1 MGVQTPGPATYA
13 GKLSAMQ
20 TLGFRFGTVGTLAPF
35 VLFLAG
41 VIWLGL
47 AGAPDERGFWP
58 VLLAALALGLLLA
71 RDRRAYADAAVAGA
85 ARPIVLLMIFAWMLA
100 GVMAELM
107 NASGFVETLVGTAS
121 MAGVSGGLFVASAFL
136 ICCAVSTAT
145 GTSLGTLLLCA
156 PLLYPAAGDLAAD
169 PRMLIGAILAGAT
182 FGDNISPVSDT
193 TIASATTQ
201 NAEMGAVVRSRLR
214 YALPAAA
221 FALVAFLAFGAGEPL
236 AAPGATG
243 APSGVD
249 PGGWLL
255 LAAPLLVVVLLLKG
269 RHLIEGLFTGIVA
282 AIVLGLATGRLQ
294 ARQLM
299 YLDLEQFSARG
310 LVIDGVERAVGV
322 SIFTILLMAL
332 VAGLEASW
340 LLERWMT
347 SAGRR
352 VRSARGAEFTIFG
365 ITSACVLLT
374 THAVVAILTVGDV
387 TRRLGERFDVGAN
400 RRANLLDLTVS
411 TYPFLLPW
419 FIPTVLAAGMTAQ
432 AAGAPHLAV
441 TQVGLFNF
449 HSWAL
454 LAITWIAIGTGWGR
468 GQDSASA
475 AG

>member
-1 MGVQTPGPATYA
+1 
-13 GKLSAMQ
+13 MQ
-20 TLGFRFGTVGTLAPF
+20 KLGFRFGTAGALAPF
-35 VLFLAG
+35 ALFLTG

-71 RDRRAYADAAVAGA
+71 RERRDYADAAIAGA
-85 ARPIVLLMIFAWMLA
+85 ARPIVLLMIFAWVLA

-107 NASGFVETLVGTAS
+107 NASGFVETLIGTAS
-121 MAGVSGGLFVASAFL
+121 AAGVSGGMFVAAAFL

-145 GTSLGTLLLCA
+145 GTSLGTILLCA
-156 PLLYPAAGDLAAD
+156 PLLYPAAVELAAD
-169 PRMLIGAILAGAT
+169 PKMLIGAILAGAT

-201 NAEMGAVVRSRLR
+201 GAEMGAVVRSRLR

-221 FALVAFLAFGAGEPL
+221 LALIAFLVFGAGETP
-236 AAPGATG
+236 AASGAG
-243 APSGVD
+243 VASSGVD
-249 PGGWLL
+249 PAGWLL
-255 LAAPLLVVVLLLKG
+255 LAAPLWVVTLLLRG
-269 RHLIEGLFTGIVA
+269 RHLIEGLFAGIVA
-282 AIVLGLATGRLQ
+282 TILLGLATDRLQ
-294 ARQLM
+294 ARELM
-299 YLDLEQFSARG
+299 YLDLEQFGARG
-310 LVIDGVERAVGV
+310 LIIDGVERAVGV

-332 VAGLEASW
+332 VAGLEASG

-347 SAGRR
+347 TAGRR
-352 VRSARGAEFTIFG
+352 VRSARGAEYAIFG
-365 ITSACVLLT
+365 LTSACVLLT
-374 THAVVAILTVGDV
+374 THAVVAILTVGGI
-387 TRRLGERFDVGAN
+387 TRRLGERFDVGTN

-432 AAGAPHLAV
+432 AVGAPRLGA

-454 LAITWIAIGTGWGR
+454 LIIALIAITTGWGR
-468 GQDSASA
+468 GGDSSSSA
-475 AG
+475 N

>member
-1 MGVQTPGPATYA
+1 
-13 GKLSAMQ
+13 MQ
-20 TLGFRFGTVGTLAPF
+20 KLGFRFGTVGTLAPF
-35 VLFLAG
+35 ALFLTG

-71 RDRRAYADAAVAGA
+71 RERRDYADAAIAGA
-85 ARPIVLLMIFAWMLA
+85 ARPIVLLMIFAWVLA

-107 NASGFVETLVGTAS
+107 NASGFVETLIGTAS
-121 MAGVSGGLFVASAFL
+121 AAGVSGGMFVAVAFL

-145 GTSLGTLLLCA
+145 GTSLGTILLCA
-156 PLLYPAAGDLAAD
+156 PLIYPAAADLAAN
-169 PRMLIGAILAGAT
+169 PKMLIGAILAGAT

-201 NAEMGAVVRSRLR
+201 GAEMGAVVRSRLR

-221 FALVAFLAFGAGEPL
+221 LAFVAFLAFGSGPSPG
-236 AAPGATG
+236 APGAGGT
-243 APSGVD
+243 PSGVD
-249 PGGWLL
+249 PAGWLL
-255 LAAPLLVVVLLLKG
+255 LAAPVLVVALLLRG
-269 RHLIEGLFTGIVA
+269 RHLIEGLFAGIVA
-282 AIVLGLATGRLQ
+282 TIVLGLATGRLQ
-294 ARQLM
+294 PRQLM

-332 VAGLEASW
+332 VAGLEGSG

-347 SAGRR
+347 TAGRR
-352 VRSARGAEFTIFG
+352 VRSTRGAEFTIVG
-365 ITSACVLLT
+365 LTSACVLLT
-374 THAVVAILTVGDV
+374 THAVVAILTVGGM
-387 TRRLGERFDVGAN
+387 TRRLGERFGVGAN

-432 AAGAPHLAV
+432 AEGVPRLAV

-454 LAITWIAIGTGWGR
+454 LAITGIAITTGWGR
-468 GQDSASA
+468 RGNPSSS
-475 AG
+475 GS

>member
-1 MGVQTPGPATYA
+1 M
-13 GKLSAMQ
+13 
-20 TLGFRFGTVGTLAPF
+20 APF
-35 VLFLAG
+35 VLFLTG

-71 RDRRAYADAAVAGA
+71 HDRRAYADAAIAGA
-85 ARPIVLLMIFAWMLA
+85 ARPIVLLMVFAWVLA

-107 NASGFVETLVGTAS
+107 NASGFVETLVGAS
-121 MAGVSGGLFVASAFL
+121 SRVGLSGGLFVGAAFL

-145 GTSLGTLLLCA
+145 GTSLGTILLCA
-156 PLLYPAAGDLAAD
+156 PLLYPAAGELAAN
-169 PRMLIGAILAGAT
+169 PAMLIGAILAGAT

-201 NAEMGAVVRSRLR
+201 GAEMGSVVRSRLR

-221 FALVAFLAFGAGEPL
+221 FALTAFLVFGG
-236 AAPGATG
+236 GDTQ
-243 APSGVD
+243 APSGLGT
-249 PGGWLL
+249 PSSGLGPSGWLL
-255 LAAPLLVVVLLLKG
+255 LLAPLLVVVLLLRG
-269 RHLIEGLFTGIVA
+269 RHLVEGLFAGIVA
-282 AIVLGLATGRLQ
+282 TIVLGLVTARLQ
-294 ARQLM
+294 PRQLM
-299 YLDLEQFSARG
+299 YLDLEGFSARG
-310 LVIDGVERAVGV
+310 LIIDGVDRAVGV
-322 SIFTILLMAL
+322 SIFSILLMAL
-332 VAGLEASW
+332 VAGLESSG

-347 SAGRR
+347 IAGRR
-352 VRSARGAEFTIFG
+352 VRSTRGAEFTIFG
-365 ITSACVLLT
+365 LTSACVLLT

-387 TRRLGERFDVGAN
+387 SRKLGQRFDVGAD

-432 AAGAPHLAV
+432 ATGAPRLAV

-454 LAITWIAIGTGWGR
+454 LAITAIAIGTGWGR
-468 GQDSASA
+468 GNGASRTPPA
-475 AG
+475 